1 MSGEPV
7 ADAPITLLDFWAD
20 WCGACRM
27 ADPIIERVVAGHPDV
42 IVRKVDVATDGA
54 LAESHQ
60 VRTLPTLILA
70 AMDGR
75 ELVRLSGA
83 MTGKRIEAAIAEAR
97 RALA

>member
-42 IVRKVDVATDGA
+42 IVRKVDVATDAA

-60 VRTLPTLILA
+60 VRALPTLILTA
-70 AMDGR
+70 TDGR

-83 MTGKRIEAAIAEAR
+83 MTGKRIEAAIVEAR
-97 RALA
+97 QALA